1 MSAHIQ
7 PLLTIADLEIMPD
20 DENRYELV
28 EGELIVSRAPGL
40 THQRVLLN
48 LSTIIKNYLEQNP
61 VGEVFATP
69 GVIFDGFNSV
79 IPDLAFVS
87 RERLPLIAPE
97 ERITAAPELM
107 IEIVSPGSENARR
120 DRVVK
125 RQVYAKHGVQ
135 EYWVVDPEQRTLEVY
150 RLQQQSLELF
160 SILVDQAEVASPLLP
175 RLSFPVIK
183 IFSSSTLS

>member
-7 PLLTIADLEIMPD
+7 PLLTIADLELMPE

-28 EGELIVSRAPGL
+28 EGELIVSRSPSL
-40 THQRVLLN
+40 THQRVLKN
-48 LSTIIKNYLEQNP
+48 LLTSINNNLEQNP
-61 VGEVFATP
+61 IGEVFATP
-69 GVIFDGFNSV
+69 GVIFDELSSV

-87 RERLPLIAPE
+87 RERMPLIAPE
-97 ERITAAPELM
+97 ERILAAPELM
-107 IEIVSPGSENARR
+107 IEIVSPGKENARR

-135 EYWVVDPEQRTLEVY
+135 EYWVVDPEHRTLEIY
-150 RLQQQSLELF
+150 RLQQQSLEL
-160 SILVDQAEVASPLLP
+160 IVTLAEQDEVSSPLFP
-175 RLSFPVIK
+175 HLSFPVIK